1 MIATEAIRLAAA
13 HLAEG
18 DEIPS
23 AVASAAIPFFLVRL
37 TAVCVERRDLGV
49 IREFALRALA
59 VGFASGPEMAG
70 FLGVGQQ
77 EMDLELESMKAE
89 LFISRKASGDYQLL
103 EKGRLAISKS
113 GLPRVTDR
121 EAACYVNGVTRRI
134 EQAIGELAPRRRL
147 PDGTLVLPAVP
158 ARPPRVEEL
167 DLAGV
172 RATMLLAKNSLPR
185 LMEVSRLGRVVRT
198 SNLFATGHLMV
209 RKGAHA
215 VPIICVDGAADSD
228 LARRLGGHP
237 ALQALKGCIDRQEKQ
252 VRRLLAQVSQKVRGA
267 TQLPP
272 DSVRKAIATY
282 VAHID
287 ADGEEKAKAKMS
299 FLSAAKALTQVTHWA
314 SGLEFEVL
322 FGATLMSVQSRLLV
336 VAPSLVELMGSNR
349 TALIKDAVRSGI
361 KVELHLPPSES
372 RVLDRREDL
381 RAGLKGVQI
390 EQLKSASEWF
400 GFCCDDSYTVIGATR
415 HEATSMGR
423 FDYVFGALIVN
434 EPEKLLRDMAVKFG
448 GIPVTVRRKRK
459 LTK

>member
-23 AVASAAIPFFLVRL
+23 AVASVAIPFFLVRL

-59 VGFASGPEMAG
+59 VGFVSGPEIAG

-89 LFISRKASGDYQLL
+89 LFVSRQASGDYKLL

-158 ARPPRVEEL
+158 ARPPCVEEL
-167 DLAGV
+167 DLASV
-172 RATMLLAKNSLPR
+172 RATMLLTKSSLPR
-185 LMEVSRLGRVVRT
+185 LLEVSRLGRIVRT
-198 SNLFATGHLMV
+198 SNLFATGHLMM

-237 ALQALKGCIDRQEKQ
+237 ALQALKVSIDRQEKQ
-252 VRRLLAQVSQKVRGA
+252 VRRLLAQVSQKVHGA

-287 ADGEEKAKAKMS
+287 ADGEEKAKAKLS
-299 FLSAAKALTQVTHWA
+299 FLAAAKAITQVTHWA

-322 FGATLMSVQSRLLV
+322 FCAALMSVKSRLLV
-336 VAPSLVELMGSNR
+336 VAPSLIELMGANR
-349 TALIKDAVRSGI
+349 TALIKHAVRSGI

-381 RAGLKGVQI
+381 RAALKGVQI
-390 EQLKSASEWF
+390 EQLKSAAEWF

-448 GIPVTVRRKRK
+448 GIPVTVRKKRIF
-459 LTK
+459 TK